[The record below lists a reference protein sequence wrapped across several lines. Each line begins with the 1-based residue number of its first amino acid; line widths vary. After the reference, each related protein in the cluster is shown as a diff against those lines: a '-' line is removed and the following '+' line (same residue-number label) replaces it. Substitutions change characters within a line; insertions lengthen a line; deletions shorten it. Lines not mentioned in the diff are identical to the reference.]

1 MYIVDC
7 CVHVHV
13 YMIQVCSKGSAF
25 LFDVNIQFLSSL
37 SSRLS
42 DAVKQ
47 ITGFLGM
54 QACERSDQVDPNKT
68 SHTLLLAG
76 VFRGGHEV
84 LVRARLA
91 QTGQVTMKM
100 TVRSTDLNT
109 CELVAAAIN

>member
-1 MYIVDC
+1 M
-7 CVHVHV
+7 
-13 YMIQVCSKGSAF
+13 
-25 LFDVNIQFLSSL
+25 FDVNIQFFEFFVFFC
-37 SSRLS
+37 LS

-100 TVRSTDLNT
+100 TVRSTNLNT

>member
-1 MYIVDC
+1 M
-7 CVHVHV
+7 
-13 YMIQVCSKGSAF
+13 MI
-25 LFDVNIQFLSSL
+25 
-37 SSRLS
+37 
-42 DAVKQ
+42 
-47 ITGFLGM
+47 
-54 QACERSDQVDPNKT
+54 DQVDHNKT

-100 TVRSTDLNT
+100 TVRSKDLNT